1 MGAVASEEAKQLS
14 HSLTLAVN
22 LAVLS
27 NLAQHTWHRSRS
39 VRATALVALATA
51 LTSADPLRHVLQD
64 SGVWP
69 AASSHMYRT
78 PAGSCDAASTI
89 DTCVNDLGTMWRC
102 ESSLQQC
109 VCTEAS
115 WRCLSALGMLFSA
128 MSWLGFACLFAGVLS
143 GTGLVPKLRA
153 ALSSR
158 RQAAD
163 ATLQ

>member
-1 MGAVASEEAKQLS
+1 MGAVASEEAKNLS

-39 VRATALVALATA
+39 VVAALLVGLATA

-69 AASSHMYRT
+69 AEKSHMYRT
-78 PAGSCDAASTI
+78 PAGTCASDDA
-89 DTCVNDLGTMWRC
+89 CVHDFGRVWRC
-102 ESSLQQC
+102 EDSLQQC

-115 WRCLSALGMLFSA
+115 WRCLSALGVLFSA
-128 MSWLGFACLFAGVLS
+128 MSWVGFVCLFAGVLS
-143 GTGLVPKLRA
+143 GTGLVPKFRA
-153 ALSSR
+153 ALASR
-158 RQAAD
+158 RRDAD
-163 ATLQ
+163 AAQ

>member
-1 MGAVASEEAKQLS
+1 VGAVASEEAKQLS

-27 NLAQHTWHRSRS
+27 NLAQHTWHRSHS
-39 VRATALVALATA
+39 VRASVLVGLATA

-69 AASSHMYRT
+69 ASKSHMYRLPEST
-78 PAGSCDAASTI
+78 CASD
-89 DTCVNDLGTMWRC
+89 DTCMKDLGAVWRC

-128 MSWLGFACLFAGVLS
+128 MAWLGFACLFAGVLS

-153 ALSSR
+153 ALTHSR
-158 RQAAD
+158 RPAHAD
-163 ATLQ
+163 AAQ